1 MPDAN
6 NLNLTTLPYNL
17 EAEQAVLG
25 SVLIDP
31 ECMEQIVTIV
41 KQEYFYLPQHR
52 AIFGSMMSMFSGS
65 KAKIDPVVIAD
76 VLAKEGHYDLAGGRD
91 YLIALRTACLQ
102 QPMLKPMRI
111 LLRSNIFFV
120 HLSPFLRK

>member
-41 KQEYFYLPQHR
+41 
-52 AIFGSMMSMFSGS
+52 
-65 KAKIDPVVIAD
+65 
-76 VLAKEGHYDLAGGRD
+76 
-91 YLIALRTACLQ
+91 
-102 QPMLKPMRI
+102 
-111 LLRSNIFFV
+111 
-120 HLSPFLRK
+120 